1 MSPAPCDSLVWV
13 ENMAEAPSDTVTAE
27 NALTIVLLVEE
38 SVRAS
43 PLGQN
48 G

>member
-1 MSPAPCDSLVWV
+1 
-13 ENMAEAPSDTVTAE
+13 MAEPQSDAVTAE

-38 SVRAS
+38 RAS